1 MKINIKNPM
10 LMIVVLAVG
19 LTFVEKIIPQIIYL
33 IYAYPAAFL
42 ASLFL
47 GSHPILT
54 ETNRILIPL
63 TSHSINVIPA
73 CSAYSFFCLLYAMV
87 VSHLFHRF
95 RKQKAVQFSILV
107 LPIVYGITIVTNGC
121 RIICAYYVNE
131 IGRHLLPS
139 NFQAALHQGVG
150 IILFLSVIMG
160 MYLLLERIFH
170 YEFKQ

>member
-1 MKINIKNPM
+1 MSI
-10 LMIVVLAVG
+10 
-19 LTFVEKIIPQIIYL
+19 
-33 IYAYPAAFL
+33 
-42 ASLFL
+42 LFL
-47 GSHPILT
+47 NISCGSNEESNKKIVTIHDTTISKHSIVSHPILT

-87 VSHLFHRF
+87 ASHLFHRF
-95 RKQKAVQFSILV
+95 RKQKAVLFSILV

-139 NFQAALHQGVG
+139 NFQAALHQGIG

>member
-1 MKINIKNPM
+1 MKINLKNPM
-10 LMIVVLAVG
+10 FMTIVLAVG
-19 LTFVEKIIPQIIYL
+19 LTLLEKVIPQIIYL

-54 ETNRILIPL
+54 ESREILIPL
-63 TSHSINVIPA
+63 LNHSIHVIPA
-73 CSAYSFFCLLYAMV
+73 CSAYGFFCLLYAMII
-87 VSHLFHRF
+87 SHLFHRF
-95 RKQKAVQFSILV
+95 RKQKVILFSILAV
-107 LPIVYGITIVTNGC
+107 PIVYGITIVTNGC
-121 RIICAYYVNE
+121 LIICAYYVNE

-170 YEFKQ
+170 YEFEQ